1 MTCMYSII
9 FIVSLV
15 TSRCLKTYF
24 KHQIFFET
32 DLSRLYDYLNVASI
46 IIPLKQI
53 TGVSQ

>member
-1 MTCMYSII
+1 MYSII